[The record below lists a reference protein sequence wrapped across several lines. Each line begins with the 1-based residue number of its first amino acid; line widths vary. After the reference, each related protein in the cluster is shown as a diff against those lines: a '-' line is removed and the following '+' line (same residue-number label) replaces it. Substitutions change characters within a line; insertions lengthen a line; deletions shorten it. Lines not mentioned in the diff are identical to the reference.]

1 MNAPRLLALNAAL
14 QIIFACLLGFAMLL
28 PLQPWGQSFGKL
40 LRSRLMTAAHLDW
53 LMLAF
58 MQATAAF
65 VLDRW
70 PIAAT
75 TAGPVAVLLV
85 VGGWLNP
92 VPYVLKAAGVDAFV
106 FAGPPRQKLAAG
118 LAGLSSLAILVA
130 WVVLFVAE
138 VRRGA

>member
-1 MNAPRLLALNAAL
+1 MNAPRLLALNAAA
-14 QIIFACLLGFAMLL
+14 QIIFASLLGFAMLV

-58 MQATAAF
+58 MQAAAAF

-70 PIAAT
+70 PVG
-75 TAGPVAVLLV
+75 AGPARVVAVLLV
-85 VGGWLNP
+85 AGGWMNP

-106 FAGPPRQKLAAG
+106 LAGPPRQKVAAAI
-118 LAGLSSLAILVA
+118 AGLSSLAILAA
-130 WVVLFVAE
+130 WVALLAAE
-138 VRRGA
+138 VARGP